1 MRQGE
6 VKLGACRGRRGE
18 AKKVK
23 ANSSS
28 SAGRTDMQKSVARK
42 VRFVNK
48 FAAFANKRSV
58 GGAKYIM
65 TGLNEASRIAGDSF
79 VPDKIDHH
87 LTAGLLNI
95 AAVYTRIVV
104 ATRSRALKRKKQ

>member
-1 MRQGE
+1 
-6 VKLGACRGRRGE
+6 
-18 AKKVK
+18 VK

-58 GGAKYIM
+58 GGAKYTKYIM
-65 TGLNEASRIAGDSF
+65 TGLNEASRIPGDSF

-95 AAVYTRIVV
+95 AAVHTRIVV